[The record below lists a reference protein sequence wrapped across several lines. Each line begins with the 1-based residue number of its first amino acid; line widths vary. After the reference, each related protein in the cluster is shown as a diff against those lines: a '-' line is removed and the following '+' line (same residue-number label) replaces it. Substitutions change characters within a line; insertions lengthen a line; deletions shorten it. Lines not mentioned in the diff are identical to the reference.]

1 MAARIRALTYTKEN
15 WKEELM
21 RRNGVIGVGV
31 GKDAILI
38 YVEKG
43 VTVTPPIP
51 ATLDGMPVKIIETGK
66 FEFL

>member
-1 MAARIRALTYTKEN
+1 MATLRALTYTKEN

-21 RRNGVIGVGV
+21 HREGVIGVGA
-31 GKDAILI
+31 GKDAIII

-51 ATLDGMPVKIIETGK
+51 ATLDGLPVKIIETGK
-66 FEFL
+66 FKFL